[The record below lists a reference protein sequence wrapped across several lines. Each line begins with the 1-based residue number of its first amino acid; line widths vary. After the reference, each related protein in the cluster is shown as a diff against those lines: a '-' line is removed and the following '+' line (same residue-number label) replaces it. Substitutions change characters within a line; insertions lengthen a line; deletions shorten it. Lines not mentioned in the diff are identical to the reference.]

1 MDRFGIDLGSIWGAF
16 WTPRSIQNPT
26 TNYRKNTCGNI
37 LPKDHPKRPQ
47 ECPKRPQDPSRGL
60 KIPPR
65 GSQDPPKRLPGG
77 SKRDPTPPETPPS
90 DFGNAPRWSHE
101 ISLRKDSF
109 DFAIA
114 LHDCFACIYNAN
126 LEICQKAV
134 KKLQKLSKVEWHSL
148 RASEPPSL

>member
-1 MDRFGIDLGSIWGAF
+1 MNKTITTKIN
-16 WTPRSIQNPT
+16 TNIVPT
-26 TNYRKNTCGNI
+26 NKYAQKTYKNTCGNI
-37 LPKDHPKRPQ
+37 PPKDHPKRPQ

-65 GSQDPPKRLPGG
+65 SSQDPPKRLPGG
-77 SKRDPTPPETPPS
+77 SNRDPTPPETPPS

-114 LHDCFACIYNAN
+114 FHDCFACIYNAN

-134 KKLQKLSKVEWHSL
+134 KKLQKLSKVKWHSL

>member
-1 MDRFGIDLGSIWGAF
+1 MESDSGPFWEPFGPQDRSK
-16 WTPRSIQNPT
+16 IQHKIIKKYLRQHT
-26 TNYRKNTCGNI
+26 
-37 LPKDHPKRPQ
+37 PKRPPQ
-47 ECPKRPQDPSRGL
+47 EASRVPQEAPRGL

-114 LHDCFACIYNAN
+114 FHDCFACIYNAN

-134 KKLQKLSKVEWHSL
+134 KKLQKLSKVKWHSL